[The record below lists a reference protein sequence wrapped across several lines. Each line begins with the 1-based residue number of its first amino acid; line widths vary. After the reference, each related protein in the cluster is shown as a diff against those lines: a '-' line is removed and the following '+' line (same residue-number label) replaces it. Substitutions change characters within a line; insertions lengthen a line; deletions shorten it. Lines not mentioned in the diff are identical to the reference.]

1 MEGEEKVTRG
11 TLKEREPHQA
21 ALDALAWI
29 RGIPVN
35 ELFIWSES
43 FASNA
48 IEGNRLAEVCG
59 ETLDR
64 LMRGD
69 PVSDRYVLGL
79 AWAMKY
85 GEEE

>member
-1 MEGEEKVTRG
+1 MESEEKVTRG
-11 TLKEREPHQA
+11 TLKECEPHPA
-21 ALDALAWI
+21 AFDALSWI
-29 RGIPVN
+29 RRVPAD
-35 ELFIWSES
+35 ELFIWRES

-79 AWAMKY
+79 AWAMKS
-85 GEEE
+85 GEEQ